1 MKESNIY
8 QSPFSWRYGTE
19 EIRHLWSE
27 ENKRR
32 LWRKIWLWLAE
43 AQQEFGLVSRSQVE
57 ELKKA
62 VGSVDINQSLAVE
75 AKIKHDLMAEI
86 QIFSSQCPGAGGV
99 IHLGATSMDVKD
111 NATALQVKR
120 SLELINQKLEKILG
134 RFQELIEQHAETRMM
149 AYTHLQPAEPTTL
162 GYRLALYAQDLL
174 AGYQQLSGL
183 EDNIKGKGFT
193 GAVGTSASFADLLGS
208 ENLPAFEEMMKAKLG
223 LDFFPAVSQTY
234 PRRQDYL
241 VLSAMA
247 GTGAVLYKFAF
258 DLRVLQMP
266 QLGEWSEPFGSG
278 QVGSSAMPF
287 KRNPIQS
294 EKINS
299 LGRQLAQLP
308 RIAWDNA
315 AHSLLERT
323 LDDSANR
330 RSILPEG
337 FLIMDEL
344 LEVGGKIL
352 QDMEFFTQGIAQNL
366 ENYGAFAATER
377 ILMAL
382 GKRGADRQVMHE
394 RIRKLSLEAWAA
406 IQEGG
411 ENPLPELLAADQAIT
426 SYLSP
431 EDVRELMDVSD
442 YVGDAPLRARKI
454 AGAIRDELAQ

>member
-86 QIFSSQCPGAGGV
+86 QIFSSQSPGAGGV

-111 NATALQVKR
+111 NAAALQIKR
-120 SLELINQKLEKILG
+120 SLELINQKLEKILS
-134 RFQELIEQHAETRMM
+134 RFQELIEQYAETRMM

-183 EDNIKGKGFT
+183 ELNIKGKGFT

-241 VLSAMA
+241 VLSALA

-352 QDMEFFTQGIAQNL
+352 QDMEFFIQGIAQNL

-382 GKRGADRQVMHE
+382 GKRGGDRQVMHE
-394 RIRKLSLEAWAA
+394 HIRKLSLEAWAA
-406 IQEGG
+406 IQEMG

-426 SYLSP
+426 AYLSP

>member
-1 MKESNIY
+1 MKEFNIY
-8 QSPFSWRYGTE
+8 QSPFSWRYGGE

-43 AQQEFGLVSRSQVE
+43 AQQAFGLVSPNQVE
-57 ELKKA
+57 VLREA
-62 VGSVDINQSLAVE
+62 VGSVDIHQSLAVE

-111 NATALQVKR
+111 NAAALQIKR

-134 RFQELIEQHAETRMM
+134 RFQELIEQYAETRMM

-183 EDNIKGKGFT
+183 ERNIKGKGFT

-241 VLSAMA
+241 VLSALA

-266 QLGEWSEPFGSG
+266 QLGEWSEPFSSG

-294 EKINS
+294 EKMNS

-394 RIRKLSLEAWAA
+394 RIRKLSLEAWAV

-426 SYLSP
+426 AYLPP
-431 EDVRELMDVSD
+431 EDIRKLMDVSD

-454 AGAIRDELAQ
+454 AGAIRDELMQ